1 MEGTHHAQEAGSRLA
16 ARPVL
21 CKSAV
26 PWAWH
31 ITLGVHSLGTRLL
44 GSPPL
49 HRVDPRPGEV
59 EQVPGDGSAG
69 GAAHLCSGPPG
80 PAKWGRSGRSRHV
93 EGPFQGG
100 YPGEAEGLEEGRV
113 AGSEASG
120 TRTNTSNKT

>member
-69 GAAHLCSGPPG
+69 GSPPVLWTTGPSQVG
-80 PAKWGRSGRSRHV
+80 QEWLQQAR
-93 EGPFQGG
+93 
-100 YPGEAEGLEEGRV
+100 
-113 AGSEASG
+113 
-120 TRTNTSNKT
+120 